1 MKTIGKILILTLLYG
16 GITFSNAQT
25 TVAVA
30 DFRNQSNAFY
40 LDSWERAVP
49 EFLVTELSSSDR
61 IIIVERSQLESVLTE
76 QALSMTG
83 LIDSAT
89 AQKVGQMLG
98 AQFVITGSINRV
110 SGWTRIDAKIIR
122 VASGQVRSEKV
133 RAKSDEYLNEML
145 ELLANNLRNVL
156 SGEGRYRE
164 KLEVDTYPTTYFL
177 AATVGLAAVSAIANS
192 SYNKKLDEYRA
203 AVRLEEFD
211 SKYDEANRLN
221 KSRIF
226 FAGLTVAALA
236 GTIYCWINN
245 LSPEEILANRKTGKE
260 KLIPFLAADKP
271 GSLRAGVSIRF

>member
-260 KLIPFLAADKP
+260 KLIPFLATDKP

>member
-1 MKTIGKILILTLLYG
+1 MKSIGRIIFLILLCG
-16 GITFSNAQT
+16 GFTFSSAQT

-30 DFRNQSNAFY
+30 DFRNRSNAFY
-40 LDSWERAVP
+40 LDSWERAIP
-49 EFLVTELSSSDR
+49 EFLVTELSSSER

-89 AQKVGQMLG
+89 AQKVGKILG

-122 VASGQVRSEKV
+122 VATGQVRSEKV

-164 KLEVDTYPTTYFL
+164 KLELDTYPTTYFL
-177 AATVGLAAVSAIANS
+177 AATVGLAAVSAISNS
-192 SYNKKLDEYRA
+192 AYNKKLDEYRA
-203 AVRLEEFD
+203 AVRLDEFD
-211 SKYDEANRLN
+211 SKYDDANRLN

-260 KLIPFLAADKP
+260 QIIPFLATDKP